1 MTTTT
6 VTTTMTAAEQRDWRD
21 QLKSLLLQAT
31 DKDEPPGGLRD
42 DEPLFGHDARLGFDS
57 MDALQ
62 LSMALQQAYGVRWV
76 DSKDTRRAFLSL
88 AHLADT
94 LAAELQARGVT
105 RSAPPTTTQPT
116 TAPRTSDLAVAA
128 ASKPGRL

>member
-6 VTTTMTAAEQRDWRD
+6 TTITMTATEQRAWRD
-21 QLKSLLLQAT
+21 QLKVLLLHAT

-42 DEPLFGHDARLGFDS
+42 DEPLFGPDARLGFDS

-94 LAAELQARGVT
+94 LAAELQARGLA
-105 RSAPPTTTQPT
+105 RPALPS
-116 TAPRTSDLAVAA
+116 TAATSTVHTADLAVAA
-128 ASKPGRL
+128 ASKPGSL